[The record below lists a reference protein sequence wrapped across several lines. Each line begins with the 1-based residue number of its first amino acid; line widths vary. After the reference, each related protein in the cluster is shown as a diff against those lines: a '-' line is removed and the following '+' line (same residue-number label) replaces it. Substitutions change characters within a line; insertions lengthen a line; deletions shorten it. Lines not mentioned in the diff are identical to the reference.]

1 MFAPPPAGHLSRA
14 EIQARRAQL
23 QAKRASEDGNS
34 NKSATA
40 LERIDSQPGSPKA
53 DKKRRPFSANKKD
66 VEEIREGG
74 AEQWKLF
81 GRKGKGKEKGKAGSD
96 GASITS
102 LSLPSTSLL
111 RPPPTPPMGSS
122 VHGSDGGSVIEVK
135 EDEVPKP
142 GMRAEMSTGKAKA
155 APRRPSRHGELVL
168 PPFALVPG
176 AFPRTP
182 SPGSMRASASPT
194 PPPAKSPPP
203 APRTVSPAVS
213 ARALPMSAPSSPA
226 PAQSPPPIPLKSP
239 LREPKVIRS
248 AAQPTPA
255 VIKAPMKKQNFAADG
270 AISAAMADLSL
281 KDQTPIQVAAGEQR
295 PTRALQRS
303 SRPSLQYSSRSGMT
317 SSRETSKRLSPL
329 SPTRLSPTYDELR
342 TIDKPVFKR
351 RSHVAERSISSSA
364 VRAAMI
370 DLGTQQSLIRPS
382 MAPSTDHT
390 DAIPQRMQTVKAI
403 HPRKCPGEN
412 LAMLQ
417 TSQFFSKPGVIDSAS
432 THIFIDKDLP
442 DTPSSIAPTP
452 TEMYPSARNS
462 QQSVRSRKS
471 GNIGARSPLSQIAE
485 GSAKN
490 NSTPIHEEVTPTSA
504 HRLTTI
510 PEFVSLSE
518 NISPPSGTATPLPTQ
533 IHLRGGSIVTVSPPE
548 LTAWQRSVYLQG
560 AIKLPKPAILPRKN
574 SVASMEPFQDAIDR
588 VYQSALFVP
597 RRRSDDAIVDDICEF
612 FDEFGFNDADY
623 GGDFLQTIEEVDVTE
638 VDEME
643 MDGPG
648 RKGSEVER
656 FSTLPGFASAAE
668 VTPVERLV
676 AEDVVKTTMSL
687 PAIYVPPVETEETLR
702 ARGIARLSQQ
712 ANRKNA
718 QFSSRKPSVSSLQGR
733 DSLMPEHDSLLHL
746 QPQPEQSMLDVVQ
759 EDEAPI
765 GWANEMDGDAGGM
778 DWDDDVEETDAGASW
793 TALAAMAHRKHALD
807 RGLKGKDKRNPIA
820 KMRRAFATA
829 TTIL

>member
-14 EIQARRAQL
+14 EIQARRARL
-23 QAKRASEDGNS
+23 QAQRASEDGNS
-34 NKSATA
+34 NKSATT
-40 LERIDSQPGSPKA
+40 LERIDSQPGSPKS

-66 VEEIREGG
+66 VEEIRVGE

-81 GRKGKGKEKGKAGSD
+81 GRKGKGKEKGKTGSD

-102 LSLPSTSLL
+102 LSPPSTLL
-111 RPPPTPPMGSS
+111 LPPPPTPPMGSS
-122 VHGSDGGSVIEVK
+122 VHGSDEGSVMEVK
-135 EDEVPKP
+135 EDEVSEP
-142 GMRAEMSTGKAKA
+142 GMRAEMPTGKAKA
-155 APRRPSRHGELVL
+155 APRRPSRPGELVL
-168 PPFALVPG
+168 PPSALVPG
-176 AFPRTP
+176 ALPTTP
-182 SPGSMRASASPT
+182 SPGSLRATAAST
-194 PPPAKSPPP
+194 PPLARSPSR
-203 APRTVSPAVS
+203 APRTASPAIS
-213 ARALPMSAPSSPA
+213 ARSLPTSAPSSPP

-239 LREPKVIRS
+239 LREPKVTRPAS
-248 AAQPTPA
+248 QPTPN
-255 VIKAPMKKQNFAADG
+255 VVKAPMKKQVSPVDG
-270 AISAAMADLSL
+270 AISVAMADLSI
-281 KDQTPIQVAAGEQR
+281 KDQTPIQVAAGEHR

-303 SRPSLQYSSRSGMT
+303 SGQSFR
-317 SSRETSKRLSPL
+317 PL
-329 SPTRLSPTYDELR
+329 SPTRLSPTYDKLR

-351 RSHVAERSISSSA
+351 RSYVAKRSISSSA
-364 VRAAMI
+364 VRAAML

-382 MAPSTDHT
+382 TTPSTGNAN
-390 DAIPQRMQTVKAI
+390 AIPRRMRTVKAI
-403 HPRKCPGEN
+403 HPRRGPGEN

-417 TSQFFSKPGVIDSAS
+417 TSGFFSKPEVIDSAS
-432 THIFIDKDLP
+432 TRIFIDKDLP

-452 TEMYPSARNS
+452 TVMYQSPRNS

-485 GSAKN
+485 GSVKN
-490 NSTPIHEEVTPTSA
+490 NSVPIHEEVTPTSA

-510 PEFVSLSE
+510 LEFVSLSE
-518 NISPPSGTATPLPTQ
+518 NTPPPSGTATLLPTQ

-612 FDEFGFNDADY
+612 FDDFGFDDVEF
-623 GGDFLQTIEEVDVTE
+623 GGDFLQPIEEVDVTE
-638 VDEME
+638 VDG
-643 MDGPG
+643 MDVDDPG

-656 FSTLPGFASAAE
+656 FSTPPGFASAAE

-676 AEDVVKTTMSL
+676 AKDVVKTTMSL

-702 ARGIARLSQQ
+702 ARGIVRLSQQ
-712 ANRKNA
+712 ANRKNS
-718 QFSSRKPSVSSLQGR
+718 QFSSRKPSVSRLQGR
-733 DSLMPEHDSLLHL
+733 DSVMPEHDSSLHL

-759 EDEAPI
+759 EDEAPM
-765 GWANEMDGDAGGM
+765 GWANEMEGHIGGM

-793 TALAAMAHRKHALD
+793 TAPAAMMHRKHALN
-807 RGLKGKDKRNPIA
+807 RGLVGKDKRNPMA